1 MIVVIRLGFSY
12 LSQCLKWRTYL
23 DIFMCFHNKINHLN
37 FLEKKRELSEIL
49 SNSWNLRSIIS
60 LYPIGSHYN
69 GLYVPFWLKT
79 HIFANI
85 FKLYI
90 IVSPLILFLL
100 SYPSITKQK
109 TKAKQNKKHK
119 QIKHKT
125 PYPCTQQERKF
136 WGLCL
141 LFSSVPSDIQSLSHI
156 KPSPG
161 LQPYQTS

>member
-1 MIVVIRLGFSY
+1 MSY
-12 LSQCLKWRTYL
+12 TLFCSQYLEWRKYS

-37 FLEKKRELSEIL
+37 FLEKKREVSEIL
-49 SNSWNLRSIIS
+49 SNSWNLRRFIIS
-60 LYPIGSHYN
+60 LYPTGSHNN
-69 GLYVPFWLKT
+69 GLYMPFQIWLKT

-109 TKAKQNKKHK
+109 TKAKQKKKHK
-119 QIKHKT
+119 QTNHKT

-136 WGLCL
+136 WGLC
-141 LFSSVPSDIQSLSHI
+141 
-156 KPSPG
+156 
-161 LQPYQTS
+161 